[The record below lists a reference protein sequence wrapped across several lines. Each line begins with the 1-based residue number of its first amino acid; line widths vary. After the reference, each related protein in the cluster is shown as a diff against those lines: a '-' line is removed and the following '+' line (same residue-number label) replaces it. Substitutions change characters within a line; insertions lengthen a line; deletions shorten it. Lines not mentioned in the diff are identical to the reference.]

1 MSGQNCPDIFEL
13 ADGNFAV
20 IGTDDTKGLDAQLPA
35 DATLSEDYRI
45 VVVTRETL
53 THAKVD
59 IPLDIDSS
67 RMSSAV
73 PHTAQVQA
81 DSSRHVPKPEIRGG
95 QQQVQILRRLG
106 TPPRQRRTRPSMN
119 AGTCPDI
126 FELSDGTFAVIGTEA
141 TEALKSKLPADAS
154 IADYERIVIIPRE
167 IMIDAKTDIP
177 DA

>member
-59 IPLDIDSS
+59 IPLGIGSS
-67 RMSSAV
+67 RMPSAV
-73 PHTAQVQA
+73 PRTAQVLA
-81 DSSRHVPKPEIRGG
+81 NSSRHVPAPEIKGG
-95 QQQVQILRRLG
+95 QQQVEIVRRLG
-106 TPPRQRRTRPSMN
+106 KPPKERKTQSLDGT
-119 AGTCPDI
+119 TCPEI
-126 FELSDGTFAVIGTEA
+126 FELSNGDFAIMGTEA
-141 TEALKSKLPADAS
+141 TEALDPKLPTDAS
-154 IADYERIVIIPRE
+154 RASYERIVIIPRE
-167 IMIDAKTDIP
+167 IMIDAKADIP